1 MSDLLFTLVAI
12 GTFIPYEVAAVPP
25 LVKIM
30 VSLGLFNTYGGL
42 ILAT

>member
-12 GTFIPYEVAAVPP
+12 GTFIPYEVAAVP